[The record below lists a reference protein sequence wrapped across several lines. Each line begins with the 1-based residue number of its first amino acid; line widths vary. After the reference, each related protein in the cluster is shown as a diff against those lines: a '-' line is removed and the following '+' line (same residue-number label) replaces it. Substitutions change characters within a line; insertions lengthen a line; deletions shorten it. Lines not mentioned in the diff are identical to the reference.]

1 MKTLFYTGLFLFLFS
16 SCLREVE
23 DYSKVV
29 YNDDNNIIE
38 KNEKKELIKLSSGET
53 IVKVGDEYFY
63 SDDIKLS
70 EEQFLSLKNYGILF
84 SKSTYDY
91 NPKKSSSG
99 VPVTPESGMAS
110 YDNRISTS
118 FGLTPYVGKF
128 WSMARFKFNKNITPS
143 QERAIRSAIRY
154 IENETNVRFYDATND
169 PDRHPQHGFVYPN
182 IVFTAS
188 NVNNSP
194 VGRIGGNQI
203 VNIHNFTLGT
213 IVHEICHSL
222 GMLHEQCRP
231 DRDKYIDIN
240 YQNII
245 SGKEYNFNKINHN
258 YFMLGSFDFE
268 SIMCY
273 NSYSFSKNGLP
284 TMTKKDGTTFW
295 ERDILSE
302 NDKRFLNTFY
312 LPLIKRND
320 VCLQLDRRMFDQ
332 NNNLLSERE
341 IEDIERE
348 INTNRCD
355 YPLR

>member
-1 MKTLFYTGLFLFLFS
+1 
-16 SCLREVE
+16 
-23 DYSKVV
+23 
-29 YNDDNNIIE
+29 
-38 KNEKKELIKLSSGET
+38 
-53 IVKVGDEYFY
+53 
-63 SDDIKLS
+63 
-70 EEQFLSLKNYGILF
+70 
-84 SKSTYDY
+84 
-91 NPKKSSSG
+91 
-99 VPVTPESGMAS
+99 MAF

-203 VNIHNFTLGT
+203 VNIHNFTLST

-222 GMLHEQCRP
+222 GMFHEQCRP
-231 DRDKYIDIN
+231 DRDQYINVN
-240 YQNII
+240 YQNIT
-245 SGKEYNFNKINHN
+245 SGNEHNFNKIPHN
-258 YFMLGSFDFE
+258 YFVLGSFDFE

-273 NSYSFSKNGLP
+273 DSYSFSKNGHP
-284 TMTKKDGTTFW
+284 TMTKKNGSIFTGGSV
-295 ERDILSE
+295 LSE
-302 NDKRFLNTFY
+302 DDRKFLNTFY
-312 LPLIKRND
+312 LPFIKRND

-355 YPLR
+355 YTLR